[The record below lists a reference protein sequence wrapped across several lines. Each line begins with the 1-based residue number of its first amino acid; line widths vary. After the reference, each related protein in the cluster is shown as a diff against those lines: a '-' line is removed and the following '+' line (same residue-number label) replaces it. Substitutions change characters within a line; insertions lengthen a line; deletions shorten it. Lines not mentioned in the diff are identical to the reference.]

1 VGDAHDPPSAVVLR
15 SEISSRQKMPA
26 YQARSG
32 TGSVDKIDEH
42 HSAGE
47 GNILGIGRIVK

>member
-1 VGDAHDPPSAVVLR
+1 MCTILLGPGPAVHNFFLVNVL
-15 SEISSRQKMPA
+15 A

-42 HSAGE
+42 PSAGE
-47 GNILGIGRIVK
+47 GTFSRWAILLNESD